1 MTYAPQ
7 GDENIC
13 TVYEPGHFWTA
24 FTPSGDNE
32 IKKESDAC

>member
-1 MTYAPQ
+1 MPRK
-7 GDENIC
+7 GS
-13 TVYEPGHFWTA
+13 TVYEPGYFWTA